1 MVSVDTGGR
10 LRSLGSSGS
19 MKTGD
24 RVEMLVGI
32 CVGESIG
39 RLVGIFVGMLDGRA
53 LGLKLGD

>member
-1 MVSVDTGGR
+1 MGSTDTGGR

-24 RVEMLVGI
+24 RVGT
-32 CVGESIG
+32 CVGESVE
-39 RLVGIFVGMLDGRA
+39 RLVGLFVGVFEGDA